1 VSFAVPQV
9 APPTAGPVAVGG
21 ARRAPRPGWGL
32 GAVLLVQAG
41 LSVRLVWTD
50 TAFQD
55 EALYLRAGH
64 LEWAHWLHHAPI
76 PDFPAYFSG
85 APVAYPLLGALA
97 DSGGGLAGA
106 RLLSLAFMLGG
117 TALLW
122 ATTTRLY
129 GRRAALLACGL
140 FATLAGTQFLGSLA
154 TFDAP
159 ALFLLALASWLGVRA
174 VIGPARLAPP
184 VAGLAT
190 PMTGPARPRLARSW
204 LTRPR
209 LAQSRVAQSRVAQS
223 RVAQSRVGAV
233 GLLAGAG
240 LVLAAADVTKY
251 ATALYTPVVL
261 AMVAL
266 AAGQR
271 RPAASEDLS
280 DAEPANQ
287 RPGGLASAAIVLVAW
302 GAAVTAAGLAG
313 GRDFWAGVTIS
324 TLDRPTAGSPVS
336 AVLHDAYVWTSL
348 VLVLAALGVWLSAR
362 GRPRSHP
369 GGRYLPAVLLAA
381 ALLAP
386 AVQARLHTTV
396 SLQKHVVF
404 GAWFAAIAAGYAL
417 ARLSRVD
424 RGYGWAAVMAL
435 PIAAATLFGSMGQA
449 HFLHR
454 DWPDA
459 TALVTVLR
467 PAVAAHPG
475 HYLAEDD
482 DVEAY
487 YLRTEVRWPD
497 WSSTYYFRFPGQAPG
512 APSYAA
518 AIRRHYFTLI
528 ILDDGDTA
536 ATDALIVADL
546 QHTGGYRVLARPG
559 RFTVWVRDQ
568 PGGGPS
574 VDH

>member
-1 VSFAVPQV
+1 MSFAVPQV
-9 APPTAGPVAVGG
+9 APPAASPVPVGGIRRAAGPRWA
-21 ARRAPRPGWGL
+21 L
-32 GAVLLVQAG
+32 GVVLLVQAG

-97 DSGGGLAGA
+97 DGAGGLAAA
-106 RLLSLAFMLGG
+106 RLLSLAFMLGT

-159 ALFLLALASWLGVRA
+159 AVFLLALATWLGVRA
-174 VIGPARLAPP
+174 ATTPASS
-184 VAGLAT
+184 AT
-190 PMTGPARPRLARSW
+190 RAT
-204 LTRPR
+204 LTRATLTR
-209 LAQSRVAQSRVAQS
+209 AT
-223 RVAQSRVGAV
+223 
-233 GLLAGAG
+233 LLAGAG

-251 ATALYTPVVL
+251 ATALYTPIVIVV
-261 AMVAL
+261 VAL
-266 AAGQR
+266 AVWRQAG
-271 RPAASEDLS
+271 PGWSWLTSSLIAAV
-280 DAEPANQ
+280 AWAIPVT
-287 RPGGLASAAIVLVAW
+287 AAIVAGQGDYWQGIKSTTLARSVA
-302 GAAVTAAGLAG
+302 
-313 GRDFWAGVTIS
+313 D
-324 TLDRPTAGSPVS
+324 SPVPL
-336 AVLHDAYVWTSL
+336 VLKDAYVWTSL
-348 VLVLAALGVWLSAR
+348 ILVLAVLGVWLAAR
-362 GRPRSHP
+362 GRAR
-369 GGRYLPAVLLAA
+369 GRLLPAVLLAA

-386 AVQARLHTTV
+386 AEQARLHTTV

-424 RGYGWAAVMAL
+424 RGYGWAPVMAL

-459 TALVTVLR
+459 TALVKVLR
-467 PAVAAHPG
+467 PAVRAQPG
-475 HYLAEDD
+475 NYLAEDD

-487 YLRTEVRWPD
+487 YLRTEARWQD
-497 WSSTYYFRFPGQAPG
+497 WSSTYYFRYPGQQPG

-518 AIRRHYFTLI
+518 AIGRHYFGLV

-546 QHTGGYRVLARPG
+546 RHIGGYRELPRAG

-568 PGGGPS
+568 AGEERH